1 MSIEATL
8 LSLEK
13 NHQKRSLRPIEVR
26 EHGRIKVNDKWYW
39 DFSSNDYLGLAQ
51 DDALKKASMSV
62 LKDYGMGA
70 TGSRL
75 LGGDY
80 RECHELETALAVFK
94 GMASALVFNSG
105 YQANVGVIPALVG
118 KHDVVFADKL
128 IHASLIDGVQLS
140 GATLIRYKH
149 QDLVHLKHLLEQK

>member
-1 MSIEATL
+1 
-8 LSLEK
+8 
-13 NHQKRSLRPIEVR
+13 
-26 EHGRIKVNDKWYW
+26 
-39 DFSSNDYLGLAQ
+39 
-51 DDALKKASMSV
+51 MSV

-149 QDLVHLKHLLEQK
+149 QDLVHLKHLLEKKRPYFEIKYSQNVQLRDLLTCASLYKRNT